1 MADTQNIQIYISIQ
15 AHLISTW
22 YLNNS
27 SNRVSRVSIS
37 VPAQL
42 QTVHSKK
49 IKFALTMSSLPIFQI
64 FLQSTK
70 ENKIA
75 MYLNVLIRKYNHEA
89 KQFYIHTYIHVHMQ

>member
-1 MADTQNIQIYISIQ
+1 MHYLGTIGRYPRYPNLISFQ
-15 AHLISTW
+15 AHLISAW

-27 SNRVSRVSIS
+27 SNRESRVSIS
-37 VPAQL
+37 VPTQL

-49 IKFALTMSSLPIFQI
+49 RKFALTMSSLPIFKI

-75 MYLNVLIRKYNHEA
+75 MYLNVLIRKYTHEA
-89 KQFYIHTYIHVHMQ
+89 K